1 MQFIFF
7 AVSFKPVTVQV
18 FRVTKLV
25 TSRPARKKED
35 GSAVLQYASRTL
47 SMLGFGCENS
57 KTDFRVEHEAAHA
70 VLVDVGDLRKCI
82 PLDSSYITGA
92 R

>member
-7 AVSFKPVTVQV
+7 TVSFKPVTVQV
-18 FRVTKLV
+18 FRVTKSV

-35 GSAVLQYASRTL
+35 RSAVPQYASRTL

-57 KTDFRVEHEAAHA
+57 KTDFRVEHEASHA

-82 PLDSSYITGA
+82 PLDK
-92 R
+92 